1 MTQVEVSEMQGP
13 VPRNAGNL
21 QNMEKVRNGFLP
33 RTSKRNTDLPTHFR
47 LLTSRIIRQ

>member
-1 MTQVEVSEMQGP
+1 MTQAEVRKMQGL

-21 QNMEKVRNGFLP
+21 QKMEKVRNGFLP

-47 LLTSRIIRQ
+47 LLTSKIIRQ